1 MIQPTTLYTL
11 IQLATPL
18 VACGAL
24 EQSELDELKV
34 AVRQSKED
42 EGPKFPRLV
51 RIQEAADYLGV
62 SKKAIHDY
70 IKDGK
75 LKRIKFGHRSARIT
89 ADSIAQFLQD
99 SQK

>member
-1 MIQPTTLYTL
+1 MIQPKTLDTL
-11 IQLATPL
+11 IQ
-18 VACGAL
+18 
-24 EQSELDELKV
+24 
-34 AVRQSKED
+34 D

>member
-1 MIQPTTLYTL
+1 MIQPKTR
-11 IQLATPL
+11 L

>member
-1 MIQPTTLYTL
+1 MIQPKTLDTL

-75 LKRIKFGHRSARIT
+75 LKRKFGHRSARIT